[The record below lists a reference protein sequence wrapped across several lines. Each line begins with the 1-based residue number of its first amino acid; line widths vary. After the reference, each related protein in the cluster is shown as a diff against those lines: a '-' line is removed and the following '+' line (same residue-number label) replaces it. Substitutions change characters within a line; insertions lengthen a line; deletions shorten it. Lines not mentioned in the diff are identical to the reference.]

1 MRDPDRTFPVCDMI
15 AAFWQTK
22 CPDLRFMQLMS
33 NFTLWLGVDPF
44 YMEDDEFVRKF
55 LEYMKT
61 IDYTTGE

>member
-1 MRDPDRTFPVCDMI
+1 MRDPNRTFLVCDTI

-44 YMEDDEFVRKF
+44 YMEDDEFVWKF